1 MHATNLSGLIAN
13 PESISLENSDS
24 QGKRKIACSELVQ
37 SAQCYGSLPKH
48 STVTPPVFMEACCG
62 CARLSFELKSKGFS
76 VLPVDWIHNK
86 HKAKL
91 PVIKIDLSSPKQVDI
106 LISLVKQDAVNIIW
120 AAVPCGTASRAREI
134 PLSDGS
140 RGPRQLRSSAY
151 PRGLPNLSESER
163 QRVEKAND
171 IYDSVATLL
180 ETAVQ
185 VGVGIVVENPRGS
198 YLWEF
203 QWYKQLLDRVG
214 FFDTDFQHCKWSP
227 ETASRPKWTRLR
239 SNIPELG
246 QLAGPCELKH
256 EHLGWGQTVLGQ
268 FVTAGEAEYPGG
280 MVAAVADSLC
290 AYLNNRGFVL
300 SSQVPN
306 PSMVNSEPHKRRR
319 AVAAKQ
325 PRGNKLP
332 PLLPEFKEVIEMKLS
347 EAKIQ
352 KVKILRV
359 CVGHSSTLK
368 TKGEAEQLAG
378 MDLGENN
385 LEIEEDQLPIYSKVP
400 SAENL
405 AELSEDTMVAVGVY
419 RTPEE
424 FVEIAKHTKHPL
436 DLDGAVPDELVEA
449 ATNVLSS
456 PPEEAI
462 RFMLNASRE
471 LIKLAQD
478 CKEEDAAILE
488 QMHPKLA
495 AIMAKKKLVTLRKL
509 AAKIKH
515 RDTSIVDDIISGFDL
530 VGLAPFC
537 DSFDFDIRLPECSIQ
552 ELEEI
557 TPNNNEAILER
568 CRSTGDPRIDAE
580 LWEQTMEECSRGWL
594 MGPFSSL
601 KEATD
606 FLGRPPH
613 LCRRFALQ
621 QPNKIR
627 AIDDL
632 SENSVN
638 KAHGYQD
645 KLSLHDVDTL
655 SSLIRY
661 LERMY
666 RDSHG
671 SFVLRDS
678 STTEYKVHSGWKC
691 DAGWLGKTFDLKAAY
706 KQLCVSP
713 QQWNFSAVV
722 VFNVDTQSPSIFYQV
737 TLPFGATSA
746 VLHFNRVA
754 RLLWRIGTS
763 LFRILWCNFYDDYPC
778 VCPAQ
783 LQKSTQAA
791 VTLLF
796 KVLGFEFAEEKDR
809 PFEDVFSALGMTF
822 DVGRIP
828 GGTSY
833 VMNKAERVKLV
844 TTWIAEIMTSG
855 SFNQA
860 LADKLRGKVQF
871 MEQAIFG
878 RAGKSIIRLYD
889 RSSRGHHLTDR
900 DISDLRWL
908 SSWLGKASPRC
919 LSPMWHLPPVLLFCD
934 GACEFDGADKPLVT
948 CGAVLVD
955 LAASEVF
962 YFGIV
967 INDKLADEWRSEGK
981 RQLVTEAELLPVLLA
996 RVIWGKRLYRA
1007 KVINFIDSNPALF
1020 SCIKGSS
1027 LSDNCS
1033 NIVRAISFREAD
1045 QEVWTWYARVPTLSN
1060 CADDPSRLVDLPK
1073 IWCGY
1078 PTTKVFPEQPTSLRD
1093 GIWR

>member
-106 LISLVKQDAVNIIW
+106 LISLVKQDAVNVIW

-140 RGPRQLRSSAY
+140 RGPRQLRSSTY

-359 CVGHSSTLK
+359 CV
-368 TKGEAEQLAG
+368 
-378 MDLGENN
+378 
-385 LEIEEDQLPIYSKVP
+385 
-400 SAENL
+400 
-405 AELSEDTMVAVGVY
+405 
-419 RTPEE
+419 
-424 FVEIAKHTKHPL
+424 
-436 DLDGAVPDELVEA
+436 PDELVEA

-515 RDTSIVDDIISGFDL
+515 RDASIVDDIISGFDL

-557 TPNNNEAILER
+557 TPINNEAILER
-568 CRSTGDPRIDAE
+568 CRSTGDPWVDAE

-661 LERMY
+661 LDRMY

-678 STTEYKVHSGWKC
+678 STAEYKVHSGWKC

-809 PFEDVFSALGMTF
+809 PFADLFSALGMTF

-855 SFNQA
+855 
-860 LADKLRGKVQF
+860 
-871 MEQAIFG
+871 
-878 RAGKSIIRLYD
+878 
-889 RSSRGHHLTDR
+889 
-900 DISDLRWL
+900 
-908 SSWLGKASPRC
+908 
-919 LSPMWHLPPVLLFCD
+919 
-934 GACEFDGADKPLVT
+934 
-948 CGAVLVD
+948 
-955 LAASEVF
+955 
-962 YFGIV
+962 
-967 INDKLADEWRSEGK
+967 
-981 RQLVTEAELLPVLLA
+981 
-996 RVIWGKRLYRA
+996 
-1007 KVINFIDSNPALF
+1007 
-1020 SCIKGSS
+1020 
-1027 LSDNCS
+1027 
-1033 NIVRAISFREAD
+1033 
-1045 QEVWTWYARVPTLSN
+1045 
-1060 CADDPSRLVDLPK
+1060 
-1073 IWCGY
+1073 
-1078 PTTKVFPEQPTSLRD
+1078 
-1093 GIWR
+1093 